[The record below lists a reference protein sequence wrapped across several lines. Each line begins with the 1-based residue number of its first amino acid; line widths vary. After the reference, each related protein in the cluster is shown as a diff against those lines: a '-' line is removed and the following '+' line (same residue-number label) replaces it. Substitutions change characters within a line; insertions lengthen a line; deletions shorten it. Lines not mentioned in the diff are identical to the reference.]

1 MFTSPLCPN
10 AQGMAA
16 MPKTND
22 DATNSACQTMHEKVL
37 AHVDKRQGFF
47 DFVVL
52 SDRNWTGSAYTNA
65 AIDYAKLVKAA
76 GKKTVIL
83 GQPPTNKDLASCLNR
98 DYSNYADC
106 SNTRKSSISDYQV
119 AAEAKVAFG
128 DISDLFCLETFCPLL
143 VNNAPT
149 SALGHLTD
157 VSAASIA
164 PYFLDFLRDAKLAKK

>member
-1 MFTSPLCPN
+1 M
-10 AQGMAA
+10 
-16 MPKTND
+16 
-22 DATNSACQTMHEKVL
+22 
-37 AHVDKRQGFF
+37 
-47 DFVVL
+47 
-52 SDRNWTGSAYTNA
+52 
-65 AIDYAKLVKAA
+65 
-76 GKKTVIL
+76 

-98 DYSNYADC
+98 DYSNYAEC

-119 AAEAKVAFG
+119 AAGAKVAFG

-164 PYFLDFLRDAKLAKK
+164 PYYLDFLRDAKIAQN